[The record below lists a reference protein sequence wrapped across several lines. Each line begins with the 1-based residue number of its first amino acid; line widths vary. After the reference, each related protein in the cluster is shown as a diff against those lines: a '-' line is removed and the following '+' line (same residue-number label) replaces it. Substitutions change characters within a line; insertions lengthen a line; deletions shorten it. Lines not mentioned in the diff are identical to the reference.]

1 MLNFEYKGISQ
12 GKYVEGEIEA
22 LNNAEAAHKLKDK
35 KVIITKLK
43 ETKKKKVVTKKEK
56 TSFSFGTGIKPQEI
70 LIFCKQF
77 ATMLRAG
84 LPVLNTLDML
94 EGQTSRPPMKKV
106 ISTIKKDLESGNAL
120 SKCFE
125 KHTKIFDTVVVNLI
139 KAGEAS
145 GKLDT
150 FLQKIVTNLE
160 KREKIKSQ
168 IKSALFYPGVLFSV
182 AILVTVFMLMNVV
195 PTFVNMYEGMGMA
208 DDLPTPTAVIM
219 SMSEFVRSSGGFFL
233 LVFIISFV
241 FGFKF
246 LIKKNYEVR
255 KNWHRIMMKLP
266 IFGNLIRKSILAKV
280 SLVLGNL
287 NQAGVDLIESIDIA
301 KSVTDN
307 VIVVEALERI
317 KKGVFSGETLADLFN
332 KEKIFPPTFSQL
344 ISVGE
349 QTGSLDEMFGS
360 VALYYEE
367 EFDVAVAN
375 LASLIEPIMIVFMGI
390 TIGGLMLA
398 MYAPIFNVGAIIG
411 WLLVILGLIKIID
424 LFEDNLHNNKNIK
437 TLMRI

>member
-1 MLNFEYKGISQ
+1 MLNFEYKGISY

-22 LNNAEAAHKLKDK
+22 LNNAEAAHKLKEQ

-43 ETKKKKVVTKKEK
+43 ETKKKKAIVKKEK
-56 TSFSFGTGIKPQEI
+56 KSLSFGTGVKAQEI

-84 LPVLNTLDML
+84 LPVLNTLEML
-94 EGQTSRPPMKKV
+94 DGQTKRPGMKKV
-106 ISTIKKDLESGNAL
+106 IQTIKKDLESGNAL

-125 KHTKIFDTVVVNLI
+125 KHPKVFDTVVVNLI

-150 FLQKIVTNLE
+150 FLQKIVVSLE

-182 AILVTVFMLMNVV
+182 AILVTVFMLMKVV
-195 PTFVNMYEGMGMA
+195 PTFVNMYEGMGMG

-219 SMSEFVRSSGGFFL
+219 SMSEFIRSSGGFFL
-233 LVFIISFV
+233 LIFLITFV
-241 FGFKF
+241 VGFKF
-246 LIKKNYEVR
+246 LINKNYNI
-255 KNWHRIMMKLP
+255 KKAWHQTLLKMP
-266 IFGNLIRKSILAKV
+266 VFGNLINKSILAKV

-307 VIVVEALERI
+307 VVVIESLENI
-317 KKGVFSGETLADLFN
+317 KKGVFSGETLTDLFH

-360 VALYYEE
+360 VAIYYEE
-367 EFDVAVAN
+367 EFDVAVGN
-375 LASLIEPIMIVFMGI
+375 LSSLIEPIMIVFMGI

-398 MYAPIFNVGAIIG
+398 MYAPIFNVGAII
-411 WLLVILGLIKIID
+411 
-424 LFEDNLHNNKNIK
+424 N
-437 TLMRI
+437 

>member
-22 LNNAEAAHKLKDK
+22 LNNAEAAHKLKEK

-43 ETKKKKVVTKKEK
+43 EAKKKKVVTKKEK

-84 LPVLNTLDML
+84 LPVLNTLEML
-94 EGQTSRPPMKKV
+94 DGQTKRPPMKKV
-106 ISTIKKDLESGNAL
+106 IQTIKKDLESGNAL
-120 SKCFE
+120 SKCFD
-125 KHTKIFDTVVVNLI
+125 KHPKIFDTVVVNLI

-150 FLQKIVTNLE
+150 FLQKIVLNLE

-168 IKSALFYPGVLFSV
+168 IKSALFYPAVLFSV
-182 AILVTVFMLMNVV
+182 AMLVTVFMLMNVV
-195 PTFVNMYEGMGMA
+195 PTFVDMYENMGMK

-219 SMSEFVRSSGGFFL
+219 SMSEFVRSSGGLFL
-233 LVFIISFV
+233 LIFIILSV
-241 FGFKF
+241 VGFKY
-246 LIKKNYEVR
+246 LISKNYNV
-255 KNWHRIMMKLP
+255 KKGWHQIMLKLP
-266 IFGNLIRKSILAKV
+266 IFGNLIQKSILAKV

-287 NQAGVDLIESIDIA
+287 SQAGVDLIENIDIA

-307 VIVVEALERI
+307 VIVIEALENV
-317 KKGVFSGETLADLFN
+317 KKGVYSGESLTDLFN
-332 KEKIFPPTFSQL
+332 KEKIFPTTFSQL

-360 VALYYEE
+360 VAMYYEE
-367 EFDVAVAN
+367 EFDDAVAN
-375 LASLIEPIMIVFMGI
+375 LTKLIEPIMIVFMGA

-398 MYAPIFNVGAIIG
+398 MYSPLFNIG
-411 WLLVILGLIKIID
+411 DVIG
-424 LFEDNLHNNKNIK
+424 
-437 TLMRI
+437 

>member
-22 LNNAEAAHKLKDK
+22 LNNAEAAHKLKEK

-43 ETKKKKVVTKKEK
+43 EAKKKKVVTKKEK

-84 LPVLNTLDML
+84 LPVLNTLEML
-94 EGQTSRPPMKKV
+94 DGQTKRPPMKKV
-106 ISTIKKDLESGNAL
+106 IKTIKKDLESGNAL
-120 SKCFE
+120 SKCFD
-125 KHTKIFDTVVVNLI
+125 KHPKIFDTVVVNLI

-150 FLQKIVTNLE
+150 FLQKIVLNLE

-182 AILVTVFMLMNVV
+182 AMLVTVFMLMNVV
-195 PTFVNMYEGMGMA
+195 PTFVNMYEGMGMG

-219 SMSEFVRSSGGFFL
+219 SMSEFVRSSGGLFL
-233 LVFIISFV
+233 LIFIILF
-241 FGFKF
+241 FIGFKF
-246 LIKKNYEVR
+246 LLNKNYNV
-255 KNWHRIMMKLP
+255 KKAWHQIMLKLP
-266 IFGNLIRKSILAKV
+266 IFGNLINKSILAKV

-307 VIVVEALERI
+307 VIVIEALENI
-317 KKGVFSGETLADLFN
+317 KKGVFSGETLTDLFN
-332 KEKIFPPTFSQL
+332 KEKIFPATFSQL

-360 VALYYEE
+360 VAIYYEE

-398 MYAPIFNVGAIIG
+398 MYAPIFNVGAVIG
-411 WLLVILGLIKIID
+411 
-424 LFEDNLHNNKNIK
+424 
-437 TLMRI
+437 

>member
-1 MLNFEYKGISQ
+1 MLNFEYKGISY

-22 LNNAEAAHKLKDK
+22 LNNAEAAHKLKEQ

-43 ETKKKKVVTKKEK
+43 ETKKKKAVAKKEK
-56 TSFSFGTGIKPQEI
+56 KSFSFGTGIKAQEI

-84 LPVLNTLDML
+84 LPVLNTLEML
-94 EGQTSRPPMKKV
+94 EGQTTRPPMKKV
-106 ISTIKKDLESGNAL
+106 IQTIKKDLESGNAL

-125 KHTKIFDTVVVNLI
+125 KHPKIFDTVVVNLI

-150 FLQKIVTNLE
+150 FLQKIVVSLE

-195 PTFVNMYEGMGMA
+195 PTFVNMYEGMGMG

-219 SMSEFVRSSGGFFL
+219 SMSEFVRSSGGLFL
-233 LVFIISFV
+233 LIFIILFV
-241 FGFKF
+241 VGFKY
-246 LIKKNYEVR
+246 LMTKNYNV
-255 KNWHRIMMKLP
+255 KKAWHKTMLKLP
-266 IFGNLIRKSILAKV
+266 VFGNLINKSILAKV

-307 VIVVEALERI
+307 VVVIEALENI
-317 KKGVFSGETLADLFN
+317 KKGVFSGETLTDLFG

-360 VALYYEE
+360 VAIYYEE

-398 MYAPIFNVGAIIG
+398 MYAPIFNVGAII
-411 WLLVILGLIKIID
+411 
-424 LFEDNLHNNKNIK
+424 N
-437 TLMRI
+437 

>member
-22 LNNAEAAHKLKDK
+22 LNNAEAAHKLKEQ

-43 ETKKKKVVTKKEK
+43 EAKKKKVIKKKEK

-84 LPVLNTLDML
+84 LPVLNTLEML
-94 EGQTSRPPMKKV
+94 EGQTKRPPMKKV
-106 ISTIKKDLESGNAL
+106 IQTIKKDLESGNAL
-120 SKCFE
+120 SKCFD
-125 KHTKIFDTVVVNLI
+125 KHPKIFDTVVVNLI

-150 FLQKIVTNLE
+150 FLQKIVLNLE

-168 IKSALFYPGVLFSV
+168 IKSALFYPAVLFSV
-182 AILVTVFMLMNVV
+182 AMLVTVFMLMNVV
-195 PTFVNMYEGMGMA
+195 PTFVDMYENMGMG

-219 SMSEFVRSSGGFFL
+219 SMSEFVRSSGGLFL
-233 LVFIISFV
+233 LIFIILFIV
-241 FGFKF
+241 GFKY
-246 LIKKNYEVR
+246 LISKNYNV
-255 KNWHRIMMKLP
+255 KKAWHQTMLKLP
-266 IFGNLIRKSILAKV
+266 IFGNLINKSILAKV

-307 VIVVEALERI
+307 VIVIEALENI
-317 KKGVFSGETLADLFN
+317 KKGVFSGETLTDLFN
-332 KEKIFPPTFSQL
+332 KEKIFPATFSQL

-360 VALYYEE
+360 VAIYYEE

-398 MYAPIFNVGAIIG
+398 MYAPIFNVGAVIG
-411 WLLVILGLIKIID
+411 
-424 LFEDNLHNNKNIK
+424 
-437 TLMRI
+437 

>member
-1 MLNFEYKGISQ
+1 MLNFQYKGISQ

-22 LNNAEAAHKLKDK
+22 LNNAEAAHKLKEK
-35 KVIITKLK
+35 KVIITKLQ
-43 ETKKKKVVTKKEK
+43 EAKKKKVVTKKEK
-56 TSFSFGTGIKPQEI
+56 TSFTFGTGVKAQEI

-77 ATMLRAG
+77 ATMMRAG
-84 LPVLNTLDML
+84 LPVLNTLEML
-94 EGQTSRPPMKKV
+94 EGQTKRPPMKK
-106 ISTIKKDLESGNAL
+106 IIQTIKKDLESGNSLA
-120 SKCFE
+120 KCFE
-125 KHTKIFDTVVVNLI
+125 KHPKIFDTVVVNLI

-150 FLQKIVTNLE
+150 FLQKIVINLE

-182 AILVTVFMLMNVV
+182 AIMVTVFMLMNVV
-195 PTFVNMYEGMGMA
+195 PTFVNMYESMGMK

-219 SMSEFVRSSGGFFL
+219 SMSEFVRSSGGLFL
-233 LVFIISFV
+233 LIFIILSV
-241 FGFKF
+241 VGFKY
-246 LIKKNYEVR
+246 LMSKNYYV
-255 KNWHRIMMKLP
+255 KKAWHQIMLKLP
-266 IFGNLIRKSILAKV
+266 IFGNLINKSILAKV

-307 VIVVEALERI
+307 VIVIEALENI
-317 KKGVFSGETLADLFN
+317 KKGVFSGETLTDLFN
-332 KEKIFPPTFSQL
+332 KEKIFPATFSQL

-360 VALYYEE
+360 IAIYYEE

-411 WLLVILGLIKIID
+411 
-424 LFEDNLHNNKNIK
+424 
-437 TLMRI
+437 

>member
-1 MLNFEYKGISQ
+1 MLNFEYKGISY

-22 LNNAEAAHKLKDK
+22 LNNAEAAHKLKEQ

-43 ETKKKKVVTKKEK
+43 ETKKKKTIVKKEK
-56 TSFSFGTGIKPQEI
+56 KSFSFGTGVKAQEI

-84 LPVLNTLDML
+84 LPVLNTLEML
-94 EGQTSRPPMKKV
+94 DGQTKRPGMKKV
-106 ISTIKKDLESGNAL
+106 IQTIKKDLESGNAL

-125 KHTKIFDTVVVNLI
+125 KHPKIFDTVVVNLI

-150 FLQKIVTNLE
+150 FLQKIVVSLE

-182 AILVTVFMLMNVV
+182 AILVTVFMLMKVV
-195 PTFVNMYEGMGMA
+195 PTFVNMYEGMGMG

-233 LVFIISFV
+233 LIFLITFFV
-241 FGFKF
+241 GFKF
-246 LIKKNYEVR
+246 LINKNYNI
-255 KNWHRIMMKLP
+255 KKAWHQTLLKMP
-266 IFGNLIRKSILAKV
+266 VFGNLINKSILAKV

-307 VIVVEALERI
+307 VVVIESLENI
-317 KKGVFSGETLADLFN
+317 KKGVFSGETLTDLFH

-360 VALYYEE
+360 VAIYYEE
-367 EFDVAVAN
+367 EFDVAVGN
-375 LASLIEPIMIVFMGI
+375 LSSLIEPIMIVFMGI

-398 MYAPIFNVGAIIG
+398 MYAPIFNVGAII
-411 WLLVILGLIKIID
+411 
-424 LFEDNLHNNKNIK
+424 N
-437 TLMRI
+437 

>member
-1 MLNFEYKGISQ
+1 MINFAYKGISL

-22 LNNAEAAHKLKDK
+22 LNNTEAAHKLKEQ
-35 KVIITKLK
+35 KVIITNLK
-43 ETKKKKVVTKKEK
+43 ESKKKVPLVKKER
-56 TSFSFGTGIKPQEI
+56 TPITFGTGIKAQEI

-77 ATMLRAG
+77 GTMLRAG
-84 LPVLNTLDML
+84 LPVLNTLEML
-94 EGQTSRPPMKKV
+94 EGQTKRPPMKKV
-106 ISTIKKDLESGNAL
+106 IQTIKKDLESGNAL

-125 KHTKIFDTVVVNLI
+125 KHPKVFDTVVVNLI

-150 FLQKIVTNLE
+150 FLTKIVINLE

-182 AILVTVFMLMNVV
+182 AILVTIFMLTNVV

-219 SMSEFVRSSGGFFL
+219 AMSEFVSSWKGVFL
-233 LVFIISFV
+233 LIFLILFV
-241 FGFKF
+241 IGFKF
-246 LIKKNYEVR
+246 LISKNYNI
-255 KNWHRIMMKLP
+255 KKKWHQVMLKLP
-266 IFGNLIRKSILAKV
+266 IFGNLINKSILAKI

-307 VIVVEALERI
+307 VVIIEALENI
-317 KKGVFSGETLADLFN
+317 KKGVFSGRSLTELFN
-332 KEKIFPPTFSQL
+332 KETIFPATFTQL

-349 QTGSLDEMFGS
+349 QTGSLDEMFTS
-360 VALYYEE
+360 IAIYYEE
-367 EFDVAVAN
+367 EFDVAVSN

-411 WLLVILGLIKIID
+411 
-424 LFEDNLHNNKNIK
+424 
-437 TLMRI
+437 

>member
-1 MLNFEYKGISQ
+1 MLNFEYKGISY

-22 LNNAEAAHKLKDK
+22 LNNAEAAHKLKEQ

-43 ETKKKKVVTKKEK
+43 ETKKKKSVVKKDK
-56 TSFSFGTGIKPQEI
+56 KSFSFGTGIKAQEI

-84 LPVLNTLDML
+84 LPVLNTLEML
-94 EGQTSRPPMKKV
+94 DGQTKRPGMKNV
-106 ISTIKKDLESGNAL
+106 IQTIKKDLESGNAL

-125 KHTKIFDTVVVNLI
+125 KHPKVFDTVVVNLI

-145 GKLDT
+145 GKLDI
-150 FLQKIVTNLE
+150 FLQKIVVSLE

-195 PTFVNMYEGMGMA
+195 PTFVNMYEGMGMG

-219 SMSEFVRSSGGFFL
+219 SMSEFVRSSGGLFL
-233 LVFIISFV
+233 LIFIILFIV
-241 FGFKF
+241 GFKY
-246 LIKKNYEVR
+246 LMTKNYNV
-255 KNWHRIMMKLP
+255 KKTWHKTMLKLP
-266 IFGNLIRKSILAKV
+266 VFGNLINKSILAKV

-307 VIVVEALERI
+307 VVVIEALENI
-317 KKGVFSGETLADLFN
+317 KKGVFSGETLTDLFA

-360 VALYYEE
+360 VAIYYEE

-398 MYAPIFNVGAIIG
+398 MYAPIFNVGAII
-411 WLLVILGLIKIID
+411 
-424 LFEDNLHNNKNIK
+424 N
-437 TLMRI
+437 

>member
-1 MLNFEYKGISQ
+1 MLNFEYKGIAL

-43 ETKKKKVVTKKEK
+43 ETKKKKEVSKKEK

-125 KHTKIFDTVVVNLI
+125 KHSKIFDTVVVNLI

-168 IKSALFYPGVLFSV
+168 IKSALFNPGVLFSV

-233 LVFIISFV
+233 LMFIISFV
-241 FGFKF
+241 IGFKF

-266 IFGNLIRKSILAKV
+266 IFGNLIQKSILAKV

-317 KKGVFSGETLADLFN
+317 KKGVFSGETLTDLFN

-360 VALYYEE
+360 VAIYYEE

-411 WLLVILGLIKIID
+411 
-424 LFEDNLHNNKNIK
+424 
-437 TLMRI
+437 

>member
-1 MLNFEYKGISQ
+1 MLNFEYKGISL

-22 LNNAEAAHKLKDK
+22 LNNAEAAHKLKEK

-43 ETKKKKVVTKKEK
+43 EAKKKKAVTKKEK
-56 TSFSFGTGIKPQEI
+56 TSISFGTGIKPQEI

-84 LPVLNTLDML
+84 LPVLNTLEML

-106 ISTIKKDLESGNAL
+106 IATIKKDLESGNAL

-150 FLQKIVTNLE
+150 FLQKIVVNLE

-182 AILVTVFMLMNVV
+182 AVLVTVFMLMNVV

-241 FGFKF
+241 VGFKF

-255 KNWHRIMMKLP
+255 KNWHRVTLKLP
-266 IFGNLIRKSILAKV
+266 IFGNLIQKSILAKV

-307 VIVVEALERI
+307 VIVVEALENI
-317 KKGVFSGETLADLFN
+317 KKGVFSGESLTDLFN

-349 QTGSLDEMFGS
+349 QTGSLDEMFTS
-360 VALYYEE
+360 IAIYYEE

-411 WLLVILGLIKIID
+411 
-424 LFEDNLHNNKNIK
+424 
-437 TLMRI
+437 

>member
-1 MLNFEYKGISQ
+1 MLNFEYKGISL

-22 LNNAEAAHKLKDK
+22 LNNAEAAHKLKEK

-43 ETKKKKVVTKKEK
+43 EAKKKKVVSKKEK

-84 LPVLNTLDML
+84 LPVLNTLEML

-106 ISTIKKDLESGNAL
+106 IGTIKKDLESGNAL

-150 FLQKIVTNLE
+150 FLQKIVINLE

-182 AILVTVFMLMNVV
+182 AVLVTVFMLMNVV

-241 FGFKF
+241 VGFKF

-255 KNWHRIMMKLP
+255 KNWHRVTLKLP
-266 IFGNLIRKSILAKV
+266 IFGNLIQKSILAKV

-307 VIVVEALERI
+307 VIVVEALENI
-317 KKGVFSGETLADLFN
+317 KKGVFSGESLTDLFN

-349 QTGSLDEMFGS
+349 QTGSLDEMFTS
-360 VALYYEE
+360 IAIYYEE

-375 LASLIEPIMIVFMGI
+375 LAILIEPIMIVFMGI

-411 WLLVILGLIKIID
+411 
-424 LFEDNLHNNKNIK
+424 
-437 TLMRI
+437 

>member
-1 MLNFEYKGISQ
+1 MLNFEYKGISL

-22 LNNAEAAHKLKDK
+22 LNNAEAAHKLKEK

-43 ETKKKKVVTKKEK
+43 EAKKKKVVSKKEK
-56 TSFSFGTGIKPQEI
+56 TSISFGTGIKPQEI

-77 ATMLRAG
+77 ATMLSAG
-84 LPVLNTLDML
+84 LPVLNTLEML

-106 ISTIKKDLESGNAL
+106 IATIKKDLESGNAL

-150 FLQKIVTNLE
+150 FLQKIVINLE

-182 AILVTVFMLMNVV
+182 AVLVTVFMLMNVV

-241 FGFKF
+241 VGFKF

-255 KNWHRIMMKLP
+255 KNWHRVTLKLP
-266 IFGNLIRKSILAKV
+266 IFGNLIQKSILAKV

-307 VIVVEALERI
+307 VIVVEALENI
-317 KKGVFSGETLADLFN
+317 KKGVFSGESLTDLFN

-349 QTGSLDEMFGS
+349 QTGSLDEMFNS
-360 VALYYEE
+360 IAMYYEE

-411 WLLVILGLIKIID
+411 
-424 LFEDNLHNNKNIK
+424 
-437 TLMRI
+437 

>member
-1 MLNFEYKGISQ
+1 MLNFEYKGIAL

-43 ETKKKKVVTKKEK
+43 ETKKKKEVSKKEK

-125 KHTKIFDTVVVNLI
+125 KHSKIFDTVVVNLI

-233 LVFIISFV
+233 LMFIISFV

-266 IFGNLIRKSILAKV
+266 IFGNLIQKSILAKV

-317 KKGVFSGETLADLFN
+317 KKGVFSGETLTDLFN

-349 QTGSLDEMFGS
+349 QTGSMDEMFGS

-411 WLLVILGLIKIID
+411 
-424 LFEDNLHNNKNIK
+424 
-437 TLMRI
+437 

>member
-1 MLNFEYKGISQ
+1 MLNFEYKGISL

-22 LNNAEAAHKLKDK
+22 LNNAEAAHKLKEK
-35 KVIITKLK
+35 KVIITRLK
-43 ETKKKKVVTKKEK
+43 EAKKKKVVTKKEK
-56 TSFSFGTGIKPQEI
+56 TSITFGTGIKPQEI

-84 LPVLNTLDML
+84 LPVLNTLEML

-106 ISTIKKDLESGNAL
+106 IATIKKDLESGNAL

-150 FLQKIVTNLE
+150 FLQKIVINLE

-182 AILVTVFMLMNVV
+182 AILVTIFMLMNVV

-219 SMSEFVRSSGGFFL
+219 AMSEFVRSSGGFFL

-255 KNWHRIMMKLP
+255 KNWHRVTLKLP
-266 IFGNLIRKSILAKV
+266 IFGNLIQKSILAKV

-307 VIVVEALERI
+307 VIVVEALENI
-317 KKGVFSGETLADLFN
+317 KKGVFSGESLTDLFN

-349 QTGSLDEMFGS
+349 QTGSLDEMFNS
-360 VALYYEE
+360 IAIYYEE

-411 WLLVILGLIKIID
+411 
-424 LFEDNLHNNKNIK
+424 
-437 TLMRI
+437 

>member
-1 MLNFEYKGISQ
+1 MLNFQYKGISQ

-22 LNNAEAAHKLKDK
+22 LNNAEAAHKLKEK
-35 KVIITKLK
+35 KVIITKLQ
-43 ETKKKKVVTKKEK
+43 EAKKKKVVTKKEK
-56 TSFSFGTGIKPQEI
+56 TSFTFGTGVKAQEI

-77 ATMLRAG
+77 ATMMRAG
-84 LPVLNTLDML
+84 LPVLNTLEML
-94 EGQTSRPPMKKV
+94 EGQTKRPPMKK
-106 ISTIKKDLESGNAL
+106 IIQTIKKDLESGNSLA
-120 SKCFE
+120 KCFE
-125 KHTKIFDTVVVNLI
+125 KHPKIFDTVVVNLI

-150 FLQKIVTNLE
+150 FLQKIVINLE

-168 IKSALFYPGVLFSV
+168 IKSALFYPAVLFSV
-182 AILVTVFMLMNVV
+182 AIMVTVFMLMNVV
-195 PTFVNMYEGMGMA
+195 PTFVNMYESMGMK

-219 SMSEFVRSSGGFFL
+219 SMSEFVRSSGGLFL
-233 LVFIISFV
+233 LIFIILSV
-241 FGFKF
+241 VGFKY
-246 LIKKNYEVR
+246 LMSKNYIV
-255 KNWHRIMMKLP
+255 KKTWHQIMLKLP
-266 IFGNLIRKSILAKV
+266 IFGNLINKSILAKV

-307 VIVVEALERI
+307 VIVIEALENI
-317 KKGVFSGETLADLFN
+317 KKGVFSGETLTDLFN
-332 KEKIFPPTFSQL
+332 KEKIFPATFSQL

-360 VALYYEE
+360 IAIYYEE

-398 MYAPIFNVGAIIG
+398 MYAPIFSMGDIIG
-411 WLLVILGLIKIID
+411 
-424 LFEDNLHNNKNIK
+424 
-437 TLMRI
+437 